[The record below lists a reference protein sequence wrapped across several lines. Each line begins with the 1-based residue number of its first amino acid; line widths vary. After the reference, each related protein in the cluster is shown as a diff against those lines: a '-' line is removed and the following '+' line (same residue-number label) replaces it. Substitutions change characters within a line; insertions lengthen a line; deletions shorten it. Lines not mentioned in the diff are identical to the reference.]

1 MFELEL
7 FHRPR
12 LKEIKTVIN
21 WGSILEIPSYSIFG
35 LELFNESVVKY
46 IQRFWYS
53 HSTWWRKSHF
63 AEEPLDI
70 YTKFW
75 SQRTSFYETQT
86 KRKCWSLRVKIWT
99 DKPPPSIDV
108 TEMRKYLITNGTDAQ
123 TWQTHEKR
131 LATDVTDEPQEYY
144 VLKSIDTKEGIRC
157 KQPTK

>member
-12 LKEIKTVIN
+12 LKQIKTMIN

-46 IQRFWYS
+46 IQRFWYG

-99 DKPPPSIDV
+99 DEPPPLHRRDRDEKILDNK
-108 TEMRKYLITNGTDAQ
+108 RDGRTN
-123 TWQTHEKR
+123 
-131 LATDVTDEPQEYY
+131 VTDTWEKACHRRDGRAPGVLCSQEYRY
-144 VLKSIDTKEGIRC
+144 
-157 KQPTK
+157 